1 MTFDIV
7 KAAAFGDGDGQ
18 SMTQLHLEIVQ
29 ENEAGGTDDT
39 DTIFSFPAY
48 PANDVLVS
56 HNLHQA
62 AVGVSLTSPSPAL
75 FHKINNRKS
84 QMQEAYATRHRMVRQ
99 QIKSAVERLE
109 GGETVKSALDYMIKR
124 EMHAAAKAG
133 RQPVLDSPYMQ
144 DELYGYIGAGH
155 ETTST
160 SFQWAVKHLSGHPHV
175 QQKLRQSLRAAYADA
190 AAQRRQPAVTEIT
203 KSQVPYL
210 DAVIEESLRLSGP
223 ITAVVRQAQVETTIL
238 GHRVPKGVEVL
249 IPLRGPSITQAPFVI
264 DESLR
269 SDSSQSHSHVRGS
282 WDDNPEA
289 FIPERW
295 LKYDGGSAAFDSQSG
310 PFLSFSTGTR
320 GCFGRRLAYLQLKV
334 LMVLLL
340 WNLELGV
347 LPEELQSF
355 DAVDGLMTKP
365 AKCYVRISEA
375 K

>member
-7 KAAAFGDGDGQ
+7 KAAAFGEGDAQ
-18 SMTQLHLEIVQ
+18 SMTQLHMGIVQ
-29 ENEAGGTDDT
+29 ETKGGGIDDM
-39 DTIFSFPAY
+39 DTIFKFPAY
-48 PANDVLVS
+48 PPNDILVS
-56 HNLHQA
+56 HNLHQE
-62 AVGVSLTSPSPAL
+62 AVGASLTSPSPAL
-75 FHKINNRKS
+75 YHKINNRKFK
-84 QMQEAYATRHRMVRQ
+84 MQEAYGTRHRMVQQ
-99 QIKSAVERLE
+99 QIKLALKRLE
-109 GGETVKSALDYMIKR
+109 GGDTVKSALDYMIKR
-124 EMHAAAKAG
+124 EVNAATKAG

-160 SFQWAVKHLSGHPHV
+160 SFQWAVKHLSGHPRV
-175 QQKLRQSLRAAYADA
+175 QQELRQSLRAAYVDA
-190 AAQRRQPAVTEIT
+190 AAQHRQPTVTEIT
-203 KSQVPYL
+203 KIQVPYL

-249 IPLRGPSITQAPFVI
+249 IPLRGPSITQAPFTI

-269 SDSSQSHSHVRGS
+269 SDSSRSHSHIHGS
-282 WDDNPEA
+282 WNDDPEA

-295 LKYDGGSAAFDSQSG
+295 LKYEGDTVAFDSQAG
-310 PFLSFSTGTR
+310 PFLAFSSGTR
-320 GCFGRRLAYLQLKV
+320 GCFGRRLAYLQLRV
-334 LMVLLL
+334 LVVLLL
-340 WNLELGV
+340 WNLELGL

>member
-1 MTFDIV
+1 
-7 KAAAFGDGDGQ
+7 
-18 SMTQLHLEIVQ
+18 MTQLHKQIVQ
-29 ENEAGGTDDT
+29 ETGVGGTDDT
-39 DTIFSFPAY
+39 NTVFTFPAY
-48 PANDVLVS
+48 PSHDILIS

-62 AVGVSLTSPSPAL
+62 AVGASLTSPSPAL

-84 QMQEAYATRHRMVRQ
+84 QMQEAYGIRHRMVQQ
-99 QIKSAVERLE
+99 QIRLAVKRLE
-109 GGETVKSALDYMIKR
+109 GGETVKSALDYMLKR
-124 EMHAAAKAG
+124 EMNAATKAG

-160 SFQWAVKHLSGHPHV
+160 SFQWAVKHLSGHSQI
-175 QQKLRQSLRAAYADA
+175 QQKLRQSLRAAYVDA
-190 AAQRRQPAVTEIT
+190 AAQLRQPTVSEIT
-203 KSQVPYL
+203 KIQVPYL
-210 DAVIEESLRLSGP
+210 DAVVEESLRLSGP

-249 IPLRGPSITQAPFVI
+249 IPLRGPSITQAPFAI

-269 SDSSQSHSHVRGS
+269 SDSSRSHSHARGS
-282 WDDNPEA
+282 WDDDPGA

-295 LKYDGGSAAFDSQSG
+295 LKYEGDTVAFDSQSG
-310 PFLSFSTGTR
+310 PFLSFSSGTR
-320 GCFGRRLAYLQLKV
+320 GCFGRRLAYLQLRV

-347 LPEELQSF
+347 LPKELQSF
-355 DAVDGLMTKP
+355 DAVDGLMTRP

>member
-1 MTFDIV
+1 M
-7 KAAAFGDGDGQ
+7 
-18 SMTQLHLEIVQ
+18 EIVQ
-29 ENEAGGTDDT
+29 ETEAGGTHDT
-39 DTIFSFPAY
+39 DTVFSFPAY

-56 HNLHQA
+56 HNLHQE
-62 AVGVSLTSPSPAL
+62 AVGASLTSPSPAL

-84 QMQEAYATRHRMVRQ
+84 QMQEAYATRHQMVQQ
-99 QIKSAVERLE
+99 QIKSAVKRLKGE
-109 GGETVKSALDYMIKR
+109 ETVKSALDYMIKR
-124 EMHAAAKAG
+124 EMNAAAKAG

-160 SFQWAVKHLSGHPHV
+160 SFQWAVKHLSGHPQV
-175 QQKLRQSLRAAYADA
+175 QQKLRKSLRAAYVDA
-190 AAQRRQPAVTEIT
+190 AAQGRQPTVTEIA

-249 IPLRGPSITQAPFVI
+249 ITLSGPSITQAPFAI

-282 WDDNPEA
+282 WDDSPEA

-295 LKYDGGSAAFDSQSG
+295 LKYEGDSAAFDSQSG